1 MQSHR
6 GLTGTGT
13 TLDHAHARQL
23 RADDCILLGLNGR
36 HNIAHAAGTLL
47 IQRGQ
52 QRALAVQGIRVLQHG
67 LVEDLVLNICDGAA
81 LQHQVTT
88 ATHAHRLKR
97 GGLVEGTRLGG
108 TPVHE
113 KATLVIVGNAD
124 AADVAHSIRTLAV
137 HVQAAEGQA
146 RIHGVQLS
154 QAILVIGCEG
164 ITLRTVLVPAHR
176 LVLAHIRQLLTGLFA

>member
-1 MQSHR
+1 MQRHSS
-6 GLTGTGT
+6 LTGTRA
-13 TLDHAHARQL
+13 TLHNTHTRQL
-23 RADDCILLGLNGR
+23 RADNRILLCVHRRYNST
-36 HNIAHAAGTLL
+36 HTAGTLL
-47 IQRGQ
+47 IQRSQ
-52 QRALAVQGIRVLQHG
+52 QRSLTVQGVRVLQHG
-67 LVEDLVLNICDGAA
+67 LVEDLVLNIYDGAA

-176 LVLAHIRQLLTGLFA
+176 LVLAHIRQLLSGLFA